1 VQSFAAQHN
10 DLEDELNQAQLKL
23 FSIQRR
29 ILLES
34 HKSQIFKIKSFKHI
48 MFDPNLMQNEKMKLF
63 VIWSGLQN
71 SRRQLQK
78 FVEDY
83 RKRQPSTLDQSLIHK
98 QFIEYLQEDFAYD
111 DEAEVEGYQ
120 ELLRLDFERAR
131 Q

>member
-1 VQSFAAQHN
+1 MNIYDMEASVSPLQKLTENNRKVQSFAAQHN

-83 RKRQPSTLDQSLIHK
+83 RKR
-98 QFIEYLQEDFAYD
+98 
-111 DEAEVEGYQ
+111 
-120 ELLRLDFERAR
+120 
-131 Q
+131 

>member
-1 VQSFAAQHN
+1 
-10 DLEDELNQAQLKL
+10 
-23 FSIQRR
+23 
-29 ILLES
+29 
-34 HKSQIFKIKSFKHI
+34 